1 MIPKTAQEAPKTAQ
15 EAPKAAQDAPET
27 APKATRT
34 AQEDVL
40 GPRGADLG
48 RLGESRRPLAAMGG
62 PWRTWGAVVTP
73 VLGPKSCVYIYI
85 YMLHI
90 YIYIYIYI
98 PY

>member
-1 MIPKTAQEAPKTAQ
+1 MCFHASGAQFRPQIGPEMIPKTAQEAPKTAQ
-15 EAPKAAQDAPET
+15 EAPNAAQDAPET

-62 PWRTWGAVVTP
+62 A
-73 VLGPKSCVYIYI
+73 LGG
-85 YMLHI
+85 HGG
-90 YIYIYIYI
+90 
-98 PY
+98 